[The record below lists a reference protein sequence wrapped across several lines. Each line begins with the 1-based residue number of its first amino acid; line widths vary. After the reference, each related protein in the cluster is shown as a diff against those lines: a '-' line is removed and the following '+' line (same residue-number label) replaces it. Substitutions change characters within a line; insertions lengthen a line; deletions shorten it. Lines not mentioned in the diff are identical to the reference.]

1 MSLNIH
7 VIKDKILSENW
18 FVLRNMTYE
27 LTRADGSVVRHKR
40 EVYDRGNGATV
51 LLYNRHKQ
59 TVVLV
64 RQFRVATWVNGN
76 HDGMLIET
84 CAGLLD
90 NDEPE
95 ACIRKEAVEETGYE
109 VGEVRKLFELFMSP
123 GGVTEVVHFFIAE
136 YSDAQ
141 RTTSG
146 GGVDDEA
153 IEVLELPF
161 SQALQMVDMA
171 HQMLLAHLHL
181 HLEAAIG
188 LLRLMPGQGPPGDQR
203 QQQTQ
208 HRRRDGER
216 VRRGVGDPVVA
227 AEPVEHLARAQRG
240 EGLLDQRAQFGTI
253 GHSPAVRAEARVLG
267 QRGLGWLATRQG
279 HAGILIGHDGTV
291 TTVKALPLGG
301 GPAAP

>member
-59 TVVLV
+59 PGAG
-64 RQFRVATWVNGN
+64 FN

-161 SQALQMVDMA
+161 SQALQMVADG
-171 HQMLLAHLHL
+171 
-181 HLEAAIG
+181 EI
-188 LLRLMPGQGPPGDQR
+188 
-203 QQQTQ
+203 
-208 HRRRDGER
+208 RDGKA
-216 VRRGVGDPVVA
+216 VI
-227 AEPVEHLARAQRG
+227 LLQYLQTS
-240 EGLLDQRAQFGTI
+240 GLMSGNSDK
-253 GHSPAVRAEARVLG
+253 S
-267 QRGLGWLATRQG
+267 
-279 HAGILIGHDGTV
+279 D
-291 TTVKALPLGG
+291 
-301 GPAAP
+301 